1 MVSVC
6 GKWQAC
12 ALLSFVICWPHPVLA
27 EGRLAPVILRHL
39 SRVFRDGLSNI
50 PVTRF
55 LFVFL
60 LGISFLFLSITA
72 FSLSSHFDASPNLEL
87 SLELLQ
93 LPDSRTAALVIF

>member
-50 PVTRF
+50 PVTP
-55 LFVFL
+55 FL

-93 LPDSRTAALVIF
+93 LPDSRTATLVIF

>member
-50 PVTRF
+50 PVTPF
-55 LFVFL
+55 LICFPSGYFILVPVNNSIL
-60 LGISFLFLSITA
+60 SVISL
-72 FSLSSHFDASPNLEL
+72 
-87 SLELLQ
+87 
-93 LPDSRTAALVIF
+93 

>member
-1 MVSVC
+1 MVSGRHVHYYSLSFA
-6 GKWQAC
+6 GPIQSLLRADW
-12 ALLSFVICWPHPVLA
+12 LLSFSVISPESSEMVSPTSQSL
-27 EGRLAPVILRHL
+27 
-39 SRVFRDGLSNI
+39 
-50 PVTRF
+50 RF

-60 LGISFLFLSITA
+60 LGISFVFLSITA